1 MLLVKF
7 LIVLKRL
14 LYGIIIT
21 IVKPIFNIF
30 KFILTKPLIR
40 LYHLIF
46 KFKKSGLAESPW
58 HVLLKQRALHVLV
71 FCLTMAVIT
80 SNIIALYTN
89 ADGTNNDAAT
99 QASKTII
106 SHLVRSEFSNL
117 TDDSVLIE
125 EVSNL
130 RQILASGQEKY
141 DELAAAITNRPW
153 VSDVS
158 DDNEDLVYDDGALI
172 NDMPINPG
180 GEGEEEPAAQTPGVA
195 ANRQETI
202 YYTVGNG
209 DTISSIANKFQISIN
224 TILWANNLTAF
235 SLIRPGDKLTILPVS
250 GTVYTVKSGDTVG
263 KVALKFGV
271 EENAIFKYNNIGS
284 ANGLR
289 IGQTIIIPG
298 GKKIAD
304 TSVIAKQPTVS
315 KTNNGAAAVIEK
327 LINPSKAPASG
338 AAMLWPTVGHRITQ
352 YYSWRHTGLDIAN
365 KIGTPLYAAE
375 SGTVEFSGWSN
386 GYGNNI
392 VINHGNGKKTR
403 YAHASKLYVKV
414 GEKVERGE
422 QIAAMGS
429 TGWSTG
435 PHIHFEVMVNGAKLN
450 PLNYIR

>member
-14 LYGIIIT
+14 IYGIIIT
-21 IVKPIFNIF
+21 IIKPIFSIF

-71 FCLTMAVIT
+71 FCLTLAVIT
-80 SNIIALYTN
+80 SNLITLNTN
-89 ADGTNNDAAT
+89 ADDTTRDAAT

-106 SHLVRSEFSNL
+106 SHLVKSEFSNL
-117 TDDSVLIE
+117 TDDNVLIE

-130 RQILASGQEKY
+130 RQILAAGHEKY
-141 DELAAAITNRPW
+141 DELAATITNRPW
-153 VSDVS
+153 VSDIS
-158 DDNEDLVYDDGALI
+158 EESEDLVYSDGVLI
-172 NDMPINPG
+172 NDMPLNPSGEMEPTAPASG
-180 GEGEEEPAAQTPGVA
+180 GT
-195 ANRQETI
+195 ANRQEI
-202 YYTVGNG
+202 VYYTVGNG

-271 EENAIFKYNNIGS
+271 EENNIFKYNNISS
-284 ANGLR
+284 ASGLR

-298 GKKIAD
+298 GKKISETA
-304 TSVIAKQPTVS
+304 VAS
-315 KTNNGAAAVIEK
+315 KPATGKKSGSNAVAVIEK

-338 AAMLWPTVGHRITQ
+338 SAMLWPTVGHRITQ

-386 GYGNNI
+386 GYGNNV

-435 PHIHFEVMVNGAKLN
+435 PHIHFEVIVNGAKLN